1 MQFKQGTGWKACY
14 DEERELYTAEEGG
27 GMAYDLFEITKEVY
41 DRLGQKGMSDADNE
55 RLIRT
60 GRHLFQ
66 NVNDRCGPPY
76 SIMYDENYDT
86 LAPWASVVDSGK
98 RWSDEL
104 TDAAVELFESEAD
117 NREQRRAARKERMN
131 ITEDKNND

>member
-1 MQFKQGTGWKACY
+1 MQFKEGTGWKACY
-14 DEERELYTAEEGG
+14 DDQRELYTAEEGG
-27 GMAYDLFEITKEVY
+27 GMAYGLFEITKDIY

-76 SIMYDENYDT
+76 SIMYDENYET

-98 RWSDEL
+98 RWSDEM

-117 NREQRRAARKERMN
+117 NREQRRAARKKRMN
-131 ITEDKNND
+131 KTEENEDE

>member
-1 MQFKQGTGWKACY
+1 MQFKEGTGWKACY
-14 DEERELYTAEEGG
+14 DEQRELYTAEEGG
-27 GMAYDLFEITKEVY
+27 GMAYGLFEITKDIY

-76 SIMYDENYDT
+76 SIMYDENYET

-98 RWSDEL
+98 RWSDEM

-117 NREQRRAARKERMN
+117 NREQRRAARKKRMN
-131 ITEDKNND
+131 KTEENEDE